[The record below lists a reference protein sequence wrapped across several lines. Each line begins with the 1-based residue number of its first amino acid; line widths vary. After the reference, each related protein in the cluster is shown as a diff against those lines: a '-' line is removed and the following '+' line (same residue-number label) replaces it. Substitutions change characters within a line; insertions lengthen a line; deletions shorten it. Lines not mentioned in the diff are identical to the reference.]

1 MTEPFIIRAALAGI
15 GVAVVAGA
23 LGCFVVWRR
32 MAYFGDSL
40 SHSALAGIP
49 LGLLAGIEP
58 DYGVF
63 AVAATFAFVFAFLF
77 RNGPLA
83 TDTVLGIIAHASLAV
98 GVVAISLTD
107 ITIFNLHAALFGDI
121 LTVRAHDIVR
131 IYICSAVVIAAL
143 MLNWD
148 SLVLMTIS
156 DDLAKAEGVNTFRLG
171 FLLMFLM
178 AVVVA
183 VSLRAVGVLL
193 VTSMLII
200 PAAAG
205 RMLARSPEMM
215 AVLSCAVGAVSV
227 IAGIYGSLLYDTPSG
242 PSIVTVCSAIF
253 IIVFAGSAVFERV
266 FKRRAVL
273 R

>member
-1 MTEPFIIRAALAGI
+1 MTDPFIVRAALAGV
-15 GVAVVAGA
+15 GVAVVAGTV
-23 LGCFVVWRR
+23 GCFVVWRR

-49 LGLLAGIEP
+49 LGLIAGIEP

-63 AVAATFAFVFAFLF
+63 AVAAAFAFLFAFVFKS
-77 RNGPLA
+77 GPLA
-83 TDTVLGIIAHASLAV
+83 TDTILGIIAHASLAV
-98 GVVAISLTD
+98 GVVAVSLTD
-107 ITIFNLHAALFGDI
+107 VTVFNLHAALFGDI
-121 LTVRAHDIVR
+121 LTVRAQDIAR
-131 IYICSAVVIAAL
+131 IYICSAIVLAAL
-143 MLNWD
+143 ILNWD

-193 VTSMLII
+193 VTSMLIV

-215 AVLSCAVGAVSV
+215 AVLSCAVGVMSV
-227 IAGIYGSLLYDTPSG
+227 LAGIYGSLLYDTPSG
-242 PSIVTVCSAIF
+242 PSIVTVCSGIF
-253 IIVFAGSAVFERV
+253 VILFAGSAVFERM
-266 FKRRAVL
+266 FRRRAL

>member
-15 GVAVVAGA
+15 GVALAAGI

-49 LGLLAGIEP
+49 LGLLAGMNP
-58 DYGVF
+58 DYGIF
-63 AVAATFAFVFAFLF
+63 AVVIVFSFLLAVVF
-77 RNGPLA
+77 RGGAIAP
-83 TDTVLGIIAHASLAV
+83 DTVLGIIAHGSLAV
-98 GVVAISLTD
+98 GIVAISLSGVPV
-107 ITIFNLHAALFGDI
+107 FHLHSTLFGDI
-121 LTVRAHDIVR
+121 LTVGARDIVW
-131 IYICSAVVIAAL
+131 IYVCAAVVIAAL
-143 MLNWD
+143 ALNWD

-205 RMLARSPEMM
+205 RMFARSPEMM
-215 AVLSCAVGAVSV
+215 AVLSCAVGVASV
-227 IAGIYGSLLYDTPSG
+227 LAGIYGSLLYDTPSG
-242 PSIVTVCSAIF
+242 PSIVTAAAVFFVIL
-253 IIVFAGSAVFERV
+253 FAGSIMFERV
-266 FKRRAVL
+266 FKKRRI
-273 R
+273 